1 MAICSL
7 SLQLGSSESSAK
19 LKNKNLSFKSA
30 LLVAYVQPYP
40 PPPPRKLKVKQKRG
54 NFYANLTLIVFR
66 DATLIYEKCRLIIF
80 LRSGTFQRE
89 GYRDKQRHCSEFI
102 FHFSGKFA
110 NQRPISNIYFALR
123 ILEKIQ
129 SEKRTMFDQHCAYGI
144 LAVSVYI
151 CKKCHGRRKKL
162 DRLPQSLL
170 RDSYAPS
177 VKKEQLFS
185 QSKELLR
192 ETTSFN
198 LSD

>member
-40 PPPPRKLKVKQKRG
+40 PPPPQKMS
-54 NFYANLTLIVFR
+54 FDY
-66 DATLIYEKCRLIIF
+66 IF
-80 LRSGTFQRE
+80 LRSGTLQRE
-89 GYRDKQRHCSEFI
+89 GYRDKQQHCSEFI

-129 SEKRTMFDQHCAYGI
+129 SEKRTMFDQHRAYEI
-144 LAVSVYI
+144 LAVSVCI

-177 VKKEQLFS
+177 VKKERLFS
-185 QSKELLR
+185 QSKESLR